1 MKKVTNYLYE
11 KTGMYIDWDQL
22 NQLPEIDSFI
32 DIGVGRNGTPNFKKI
47 SQFKTCS
54 Y

>member
-32 DIGVGRNGTPNFKKI
+32 DIGVGRNGTPNFYKR
-47 SQFKTCS
+47 FA
-54 Y
+54 YYLFR